1 MTAVST
7 SRLALPQLPSIP
19 DEISVAAGPYDSPEQ
34 RWRFRNHLSERR
46 RWLNVLA
53 HLIPHTRLFDRFH
66 GCGQGAYVMRHK
78 ETGEYRVRGTACKVR
93 VCPACRPLIRARVY
107 ERIFAEFEHTAPRD
121 LKFIT
126 LTMRHSGAPLAD
138 QLLNLRMAFRRL
150 RSRSLWKRHVSG
162 GFAVVELSFSE
173 NDNCWHPHLHIVCRS
188 TFIPHHALRTA
199 WLASTTNSMI
209 VDIRPVK
216 SKGRAIEYVCKYVA
230 KLPDPGTLDRPDYRF
245 AELFIALYN
254 GHLLIT
260 FGRVRPN
267 ESKSRLADG
276 SLDAWTDVC
285 KLSELLAAAR
295 SGDRDAWGILSKLT
309 PLHPDWIAENVLV
322 PPPRALSP
330 PKGFLLCPS

>member
-1 MTAVST
+1 MST
-7 SRLALPQLPSIP
+7 ISPCRLALPQLPSIP
-19 DEISVAAGPYDSPEQ
+19 DEISVAAGPYDAPEQ

-46 RWLNVLA
+46 RWLNVLS

-66 GCGQGAYVMRHK
+66 GCGTGAYVLRNE

-93 VCPACRPLIRARVY
+93 VCPACRPVIRARTY
-107 ERIFAEFEHTAPRD
+107 DRIWREFEQSSPRD

-126 LTMRHSGAPLAD
+126 LTMRHSGAPLAE
-138 QLLNLRMAFRRL
+138 QLHNLRMAFRRL
-150 RSRSLWKRHVSG
+150 RSRALWKRHVSG

-188 TFIPHHALRTA
+188 TYIPHHALRTA

-216 SKGRAIEYVCKYVA
+216 SKARAIEYVCKYVA

-267 ESKSRLADG
+267 ESKSEPDDG
-276 SLDAWTDVC
+276 SPGVWTDVC
-285 KLSELLAAAR
+285 KLSELLSEAR
-295 SGDRDAWGILSKLT
+295 SGDQHAWDILSKLT
-309 PLHPDWIAENVLV
+309 PLHRDWLKENVLV
-322 PPPRALSP
+322 PPPCALSP